1 MKFKNQKIL
10 NLFLLLII
18 IIFAFIVRFYNIE
31 NAPSGV
37 YPDEAVNGIDALNA
51 ISTGEYRWFYTDN
64 NGREGLMMNLIAF
77 SFQIFGVSIFALKFP
92 SMIFGTLTVLGTY
105 LLTKELFR
113 SQRAGLLAA
122 FFVAFSF
129 WAINFSRISFRA
141 NMLPTIL
148 SFSFYYLFCGIR
160 YNKIIH
166 EFKNKSQNFW
176 KSSTFKSYFCF
187 MMAGLIFGI
196 GLHTYISFRIAP
208 AILLVS
214 FLALWI
220 TKKHFWRDYWKHSL
234 IFIFAAFV
242 TMAPILF
249 DFYKHPEYLSSR
261 TGNVS
266 VFSPEMNNGHPI
278 KTLFRSLG
286 LSLVKYNFWGDQNWR
301 HNYPPYPIL
310 NPILGFTFLGGL
322 IYLIIKWFHL
332 ILLRFKYKIR
342 DRKLYVYTFILA
354 WFFAMLAPEFLTAE
368 GLPHALRS
376 IGTLPITF
384 IIASIP
390 FLWLLGKK
398 EKYGQGF
405 KIIIVSFIF
414 IILPVIGIFD
424 VIKYH
429 YFWANN
435 PHQAQSFESGLV
447 DAGYYIQ
454 SVSNETP
461 IIVIAENM
469 QRITVRMFN
478 YSKLNVIYKHQDE
491 LDDFFNNNEIKE
503 NTEFVLTG
511 NQQWVADKIIERF
524 PGMQLNKYT
533 DDTIHADQTW
543 VIKNNNL
550 NK

>member
-1 MKFKNQKIL
+1 MKFENKKTL
-10 NLFLLLII
+10 NLILLLLILA
-18 IIFAFIVRFYNIE
+18 FAFTVRFYNIE

-51 ISTGEYRWFYTDN
+51 IHNHDYRWFYTDN
-64 NGREGLMMNLIAF
+64 NGREGLMMNLVAL
-77 SFQIFGVSIFALKFP
+77 SFQIFGVSVFALKFP

-113 SQRAGLLAA
+113 SQRAGLMAA

-166 EFKNKSQNFW
+166 NIKDKSKKFW
-176 KSSTFKSYFCF
+176 QSSIFKSYLCF

-208 AILLVS
+208 AILLFS
-214 FLALWI
+214 FISLWI

-234 IFIFAAFV
+234 IFIFFAFV
-242 TMAPILF
+242 TMAPM
-249 DFYKHPEYLSSR
+249 FYTFYQHPEYLSSR

-266 VFSPEMNNGHPI
+266 VFSPEMNNGHPF

-310 NPILGFTFLGGL
+310 NPLLGFTFLGGL
-322 IYLIIKWFHL
+322 IYLITKWFHL
-332 ILLRFKYKIR
+332 LFLRFKHKIR
-342 DRKLYVYTFILA
+342 DRKFYVYTFILS
-354 WFFAMLAPEFLTAE
+354 WFFIMLSPEFLTAE

-376 IGTLPITF
+376 IGTLPVTF
-384 IIASIP
+384 IISIIP
-390 FLWLLGKK
+390 FLWLLGKR
-398 EKYGQGF
+398 EKYGYGF
-405 KIIIVSFIF
+405 KMIITSFILIIIP
-414 IILPVIGIFD
+414 IIGLFD

-435 PHQAQSFESGLV
+435 IRQAQSFESVLV
-447 DAGYYIQ
+447 DVSYYIQ
-454 SVSNETP
+454 SLPQETP

-469 QRITVRMFN
+469 QRIPVKMFN
-478 YSKLNVIYKHQDE
+478 YERENIIYYHQDE
-491 LDDFFNNNEIKE
+491 LDEVLKKDINS
-503 NTEFVLTG
+503 NTVFVLTN
-511 NQQWVADKIIERF
+511 NQSWIADKILESH
-524 PGMQLNKYT
+524 PEMHLNILT
-533 DDTIHADQTW
+533 DNTIHADQTW
-543 VIKNNNL
+543 IIKNNNL
-550 NK
+550 SR

>member
-1 MKFKNQKIL
+1 MKFENQKIL
-10 NLFLLLII
+10 NLILLLLII
-18 IIFAFIVRFYNIE
+18 LFAFIVRFYNIE
-31 NAPSGV
+31 NVPSGV
-37 YPDEAVNGIDALNA
+37 YPDEAVNGTDALSA
-51 ISTGEYRWFYTDN
+51 ITTGEYSWFYTDN

-160 YNKIIH
+160 YNKVVH
-166 EFKNKSQNFW
+166 NFKNKSQNFW

-187 MMAGLIFGI
+187 SMAGLIFGI

-214 FLALWI
+214 FIALWI
-220 TKKHFWRDYWKHSL
+220 TKKHFWRDYWKQSL
-234 IFIFAAFV
+234 IFVFSAFV
-242 TMAPILF
+242 TMAPIIF
-249 DFYKHPEYLSSR
+249 TFYQHPEYLSSR

-266 VFSPEMNNGHPI
+266 VLSPEMNHGHPI
-278 KTLFRSLG
+278 KTIFRSLG

-310 NPILGFTFLGGL
+310 NPFLGLTFLGGL
-322 IYLIIKWFHL
+322 LYLIFKWLHL
-332 ILLRFKYKIR
+332 IVLRFKHKIR

-376 IGTLPITF
+376 IGTLPVTF
-384 IIASIP
+384 IIATVP

-398 EKYGQGF
+398 ERYGQGF
-405 KIIIVSFIF
+405 KIIVVSFIF

-429 YFWANN
+429 YFFANN
-435 PHQAQSFESGLV
+435 PQQAQSFESGLV
-447 DAGYYIQ
+447 DASYYIQ
-454 SVSNETP
+454 NISKENP

-469 QRITVRMFN
+469 QRIPVKMFN
-478 YSKLNVIYKHQDE
+478 YSRENIDYKHQDE
-491 LDDFFNNNEIKE
+491 IDEFLNNSDLAE
-503 NTEFVLTG
+503 NTVFVLTN
-511 NQQWVADKIIERF
+511 NQQWIVDKIIEKN
-524 PGMQLNKYT
+524 PEMQLHIFT
-533 DDTIHADQTW
+533 DNTVHADQTW
-543 VIKNNNL
+543 VIK
-550 NK
+550 K